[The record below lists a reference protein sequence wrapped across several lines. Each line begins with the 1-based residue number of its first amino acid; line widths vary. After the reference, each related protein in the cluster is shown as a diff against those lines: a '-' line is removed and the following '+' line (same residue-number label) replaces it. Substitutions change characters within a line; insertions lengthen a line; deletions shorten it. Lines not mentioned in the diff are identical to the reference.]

1 MKRLAILAVG
11 VLLAGLAGCAAEE
24 EDTKSEQKPIRRTT
38 TGGVFAGDIDDLANP
53 DGQRKGNNRQNNNPQ
68 VPDPVNA
75 NRNPNVAVNDGQQ
88 PVPADDPPARFTE
101 RRVAGKK
108 GIVGLMTDR
117 VVDYKV
123 AIRQKPRL
131 HEVQNRIPG
140 GDPLTVLAGA
150 YVSASS
156 RISMLNFKNNL
167 QIAAAANGGRYPTY
181 KQYIDVK
188 KKLRVELAKL
198 PYYQVYAYKEDKG
211 ELVILEDP
219 VLKAKNR

>member
-11 VLLAGLAGCAAEE
+11 VLLAGLAGCALEE
-24 EDTKSEQKPIRRTT
+24 EDKKSEQKPIRRTT
-38 TGGVFAGDIDDLANP
+38 TGGVFAGDVDDLANL
-53 DGQRKGNNRQNNNPQ
+53 DGQRKRDNRQNDNPQ
-68 VPDPVNA
+68 VPDLVNA
-75 NRNPNVAVNDGQQ
+75 NRNPNVAVNDGHQ
-88 PVPADDPPARFTE
+88 PVPASDSPARFTE
-101 RRVAGKK
+101 RRVAGKE
-108 GIVGLMTDR
+108 GIVGVVTDR

-123 AIRQKPRL
+123 AIRQKPQLR
-131 HEVQNRIPG
+131 EVQNRTSG
-140 GDPLTVLAGA
+140 GDPLSVLAGA

-167 QIAAAANGGRYPTY
+167 RIAASANGGRYPTY

-198 PYYQVYAYKEDKG
+198 PSYQVYAYKEDKG

-219 VLKAKNR
+219 DLKAKNR